1 MKFIFG
7 DGRSSLKISRSTRN
21 ETTTTR
27 EYNPKQTRNA
37 AWIALILG
45 IFTLI
50 YGIVTVV
57 DYNEKNKT
65 YREIEA
71 RVVGYDTTTS
81 TDEDGYTKTLYASI
95 LEYIVDG
102 QSYKFTEKSYSMN
115 KESIGERVT
124 IKYDPENPKEA
135 MEAFGTTYLLAI
147 LVGVCFI
154 GGSIVL
160 LVRYYKNN

>member
-7 DGRSSLKISRSTRN
+7 DGRSSLKITRN
-21 ETTTTR
+21 TENETTTR
-27 EYNPKQTRNA
+27 EYNPKQTRNI

-45 IFTLI
+45 IFALI

-57 DYNEKNKT
+57 DYNEKNKI

-95 LEYIVDG
+95 LEYTVDG

-135 MEAFGTTYLLAI
+135 MEAFGTSYLLAI
-147 LVGVCFI
+147 LVGVGFI